1 MEDAKPL
8 LFSWLAV
15 FWTRSQRLRT
25 LAALP
30 VEVELRDPP
39 RTPVYQRIAAEAA
52 GMQERGL
59 TGARRIGRAP
69 VIPCIMPRRG
79 PRPARWGLGGGQG
92 GFCCYVAVLAGVSV
106 LVIVGVL
113 VGLDSTYV
121 DEVMLHVGMGIL
133 LLWLPA
139 VFFVRRFGWSLVVA
153 PVAVG
158 LAVAASGSLFLSDE
172 RLAERERVMVRR
184 AADLAVEAAQARA
197 LNERLAAQRV
207 DRRRRQEADERAA
220 LDARRAWRTMPFVDE
235 WGDVDGMGAVSAVE
249 QPVNPTSFRYLTVEG
264 RVFVSC
270 TAVWL
275 RFNRSPNLVGGETED
290 GYSRHRLQARFDG
303 DNPMELAVTQQWGS
317 EDLVVRSSEFRSRLA
332 QGRQVEVVLPWYGE
346 NNVRFEWTL
355 SGSADALA
363 VMKC

>member
-1 MEDAKPL
+1 
-8 LFSWLAV
+8 
-15 FWTRSQRLRT
+15 
-25 LAALP
+25 
-30 VEVELRDPP
+30 
-39 RTPVYQRIAAEAA
+39 
-52 GMQERGL
+52 
-59 TGARRIGRAP
+59 
-69 VIPCIMPRRG
+69 MPRRG

-197 LNERLAAQRV
+197 LNERLAVQRV
-207 DRRRRQEADERAA
+207 DRRRQEADERAA

-235 WGDVDGMGAVSAVE
+235 WGDVDGMGAVS
-249 QPVNPTSFRYLTVEG
+249 G
-264 RVFVSC
+264 RE
-270 TAVWL
+270 
-275 RFNRSPNLVGGETED
+275 RR
-290 GYSRHRLQARFDG
+290 
-303 DNPMELAVTQQWGS
+303 
-317 EDLVVRSSEFRSRLA
+317 
-332 QGRQVEVVLPWYGE
+332 
-346 NNVRFEWTL
+346 
-355 SGSADALA
+355 
-363 VMKC
+363 